1 MRIALF
7 HPCLIHGG
15 IQRVFVNLAR
25 GFLDRGHEVDL
36 VQASPGGDFRSEV
49 PPGVRLIDLNQRRAL
64 TSVLP
69 LARYLRRKRPSVL
82 ISGAIQTNIAAVCA
96 TRLVHPRP
104 LLVLTEH
111 NIVSVITT
119 DAPMWRTRVTPTFIR
134 MFYPRAD
141 RIVAVSQGAA
151 IDLARMM
158 NAPAEKIS
166 VIYNPILSDEFW
178 QRARSPLEDVAFLQ
192 DNRPVILAV
201 GRLHYHK
208 DYPTLLRAFAR
219 VRNKIDARLVFLGSG
234 EELGRL
240 QALSRE
246 LKINAA
252 VQFRGDVPNPL
263 PYMRAANVLALSS
276 VVEALPTVLIEALAV
291 GLPIVATDCAT
302 GPREIL
308 ADGKFGTLVP
318 VGGDA
323 QLAEAV
329 LLALR
334 QTSKPSAPPEA
345 LVRFEQNRAVD
356 QYLALI
362 QSSRRR

>member
-7 HPCLIHGG
+7 HPSLIHGG

-25 GFLDRGHEVDL
+25 GFLDQGHDVDL
-36 VQASPGGDFRSEV
+36 VQVSPEGDFRSEV
-49 PPGVRLIDLNQRRAL
+49 PPGIRLIDLNRPRAL
-64 TSVLP
+64 LSVLP
-69 LARYLRRKRPSVL
+69 LARYLRRERPTVL

-111 NIVSVITT
+111 NIVSAITT
-119 DAPMWRTRVTPTFIR
+119 DAPMWRTRVTPAFIR

-141 RIVAVSQGAA
+141 RMVAVSQGAA
-151 IDLARMM
+151 TDLAKMM
-158 NAPAEKIS
+158 NTPAEKIS
-166 VIYNPILSDEFW
+166 VIYNPILSDEFFR
-178 QRARSPLEDVAFLQ
+178 RADSPLEDIAFQ
-192 DNRPVILAV
+192 RDYRPTILAV

-219 VRNKIDARLVFLGSG
+219 VRKEIDARLVFLGSG
-234 EELGRL
+234 EELHRL

-246 LKINAA
+246 LKIDA
-252 VQFRGDVPNPL
+252 VEFRGDVPNPL

-291 GLPIVATDCAT
+291 GLPIVATDCPT

-318 VGGDA
+318 VGDDA
-323 QLAEAV
+323 QLAEA
-329 LLALR
+329 LLRALHP
-334 QTSKPSAPPEA
+334 TGKATAPPEA
-345 LVRFEQNRAVD
+345 LSRFKQNLVVN

-362 QSSRRR
+362 QSSRPK